1 MSEER
6 SRILKMLAE
15 GKITAEEAE
24 RLLDALE
31 KPSGTAQSKDGKKS
45 PEFFIVK
52 VSPKSNRGDR
62 GDKVD
67 IKIPMALLRAGVKMS
82 SVLPF
87 EVRERVGDKLK
98 DKGINIDLKDI
109 DSGNIESILQALT
122 ETSIDIEEED
132 EIVRIYCE

>member
-6 SRILKMLAE
+6 RRILKMLAE
-15 GKITAEEAE
+15 GKITAEEADKLLETLE
-24 RLLDALE
+24 RSAE
-31 KPSGTAQSKDGKKS
+31 KSRTEKGDKS
-45 PEFFIVK
+45 PKFFVVK
-52 VSPKSNRGDR
+52 VSPKNHR

-98 DKGINIDLKDI
+98 DKGLNIDLKDI
-109 DSGNIESILQALT
+109 DAGNIEGIFAALT
-122 ETSIDIEEED
+122 ETSIDIDEED
-132 EIVRIYCE
+132 ELVKIYCE